1 MNSNFVNR
9 PQPNK
14 MDSISP
20 PSDPTSYVSSDPTIE
35 AIELSIIRIAEE
47 RLRQARCS
55 FDLALVMTAT
65 SAIIGFVGVG
75 LLWSGQAPGGTITA
89 VGGLASSIH
98 CLRLAKDTNNRL
110 DLLETSLLRRCQ
122 MEAR

>member
-9 PQPNK
+9 PQPND
-14 MDSISP
+14 MASTSP
-20 PSDPTSYVSSDPTIE
+20 PSVSTSHGSSDSAIE
-35 AIELSIIRIAEE
+35 AIERSIICIAEE

-75 LLWSGQAPGGTITA
+75 LLWSRQAPEGTITA

-98 CLRLAKDTNNRL
+98 CFRLAKDTNNRL
-110 DLLETSLLRRCQ
+110 DLLETSLLRHCQ
-122 MEAR
+122 IEEP